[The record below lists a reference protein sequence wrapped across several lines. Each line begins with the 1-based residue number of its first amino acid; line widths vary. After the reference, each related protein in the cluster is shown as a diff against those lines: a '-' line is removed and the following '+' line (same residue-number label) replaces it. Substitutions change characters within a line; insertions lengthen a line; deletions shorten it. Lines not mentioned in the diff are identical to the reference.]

1 MDMFVERA
9 DLYILE
15 PRTYFVGDGISA
27 ECDRSANDEECKWG
41 GEFHFDIVGFV
52 VKNET
57 DEIFFVV
64 CEFVRGRS
72 EFVSGKKE

>member
-1 MDMFVERA
+1 VIRVRWTRWWNEPT
-9 DLYILE
+9 YILE
-15 PRTYFVGDGISA
+15 PRTYFVGDGIRA

-57 DEIFFVV
+57 DEIFFCGLRI
-64 CEFVRGRS
+64 CER
-72 EFVSGKKE
+72 KE